1 MDSSVCSM
9 SLLIR
14 QAGLGEVR
22 QGPERRGSAG
32 GARRGEAGLGK
43 ARQAWLGGGMA
54 GYGVARHGRRV
65 GACRGTAV

>member
-32 GARRGEAGLGK
+32 GARHGGARLGE
-43 ARQAWLGGGMA
+43 
-54 GYGVARHGRRV
+54 ARHGRRV